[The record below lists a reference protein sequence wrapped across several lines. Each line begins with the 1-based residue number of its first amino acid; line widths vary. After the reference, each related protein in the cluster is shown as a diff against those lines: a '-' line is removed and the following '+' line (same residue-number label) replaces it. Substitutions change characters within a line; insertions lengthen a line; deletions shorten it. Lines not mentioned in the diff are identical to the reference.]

1 MKTPRG
7 RTILIVVL
15 TVAGLGL
22 VADRVVIGSDV
33 TGPAQ
38 SSAGVVDGFDVGP
51 APLPT
56 ASASGQVES
65 LNTDKAPAVSFAQR
79 LRLITDSSADTD
91 PGQAR
96 DAFTPG
102 LGWEAIPSAPG
113 AATDNQ
119 ARRAAEAFQQ
129 THRLD
134 AVLITDDNRC
144 AVIGGQT
151 LFVGQMLDGYRL
163 EAVHERSAVF
173 EASGVRV
180 EIGIRVGGPSS

>member
-1 MKTPRG
+1 MKTSRE

-15 TVAGLGL
+15 SAAGLGL
-22 VADRVVIGSDV
+22 VVDRVVIGSDV

-51 APLPT
+51 SPLPA
-56 ASASGQVES
+56 ASASGPVES
-65 LNTDKAPAVSFAQR
+65 LNTDKAPAGSFAQR

-91 PGQAR
+91 LAQAR
-96 DAFTPG
+96 DAFKPG
-102 LGWEAIPSAPG
+102 LGWGAIPSAPG

-134 AVLITDDNRC
+134 AVLVTDDNRC

-151 LFVGQMLDGYRL
+151 LFIGQMLDGYRL
-163 EAVHERSAVF
+163 EAVHKRSVVF

-180 EIGIRVGGPSS
+180 EIRIRVGDPSF